1 MSYGQSQ
8 SQSQSQATHKQT
20 STQGKNG
27 TSKSASPA
35 RKPVD
40 QKKST
45 VKNVEDDDSATEGS
59 DTEHSDIDADG
70 DKTMLSSVTSA
81 NHKPSLISD
90 DKPIE
95 DFERLVEQG
104 GHMTSTA
111 VKQCEWA
118 SE

>member
-1 MSYGQSQ
+1 M
-8 SQSQSQATHKQT
+8 
-20 STQGKNG
+20 GKNG
-27 TSKSASPA
+27 TGKAASPA
-35 RKPVD
+35 TKQAN

-45 VKNVEDDDSATEGS
+45 AKKVEDDDSATEGS
-59 DTEHSDIDADG
+59 ETERSDADA
-70 DKTMLSSVTSA
+70 DKTMQSSVASA